1 MLVLKMQSINLFIK
15 TGYIWMY
22 KCRVPL
28 DKPQPKIGILL
39 LSMNVNF
46 RLMLSNNKPLKKFTP
61 YPFKKSLKFYYAS

>member
-1 MLVLKMQSINLFIK
+1 
-15 TGYIWMY
+15 MY